1 MYLKSKSET
10 NKRQCTAIKLLVKEI
25 IGLNSCIKDLEV
37 NTLSQLK
44 ERAIVQGVGVHPVAK
59 ESLVNNNDFYPPHSL
74 HPSQTVYN
82 YSYSF
87 NFGGLPPSNNIQY
100 DTGNVP
106 N

>member
-59 ESLVNNNDFYPPHSL
+59 GESETHTEALSHVSENEIADIDEAVNMSAENKMS
-74 HPSQTVYN
+74 
-82 YSYSF
+82 
-87 NFGGLPPSNNIQY
+87 
-100 DTGNVP
+100 
-106 N
+106 